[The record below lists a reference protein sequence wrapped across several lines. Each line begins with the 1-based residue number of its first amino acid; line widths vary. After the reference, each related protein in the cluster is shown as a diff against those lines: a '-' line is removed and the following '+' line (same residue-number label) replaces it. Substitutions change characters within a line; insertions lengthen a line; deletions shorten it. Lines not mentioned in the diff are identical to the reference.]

1 MFNNKIITY
10 VFIYLYMIFGC
21 IKNHTKTLKIKDF
34 IDSQKINII
43 LIVLINFN
51 SNIIRIKI
59 YYKLYKFIIFSISNI
74 KCEKCEI
81 KNKGICPNFINV

>member
-1 MFNNKIITY
+1 MKRVYYYINSFIYKFIMFNNKIITY

-43 LIVLINFN
+43 LNSLNYIISLISVL
-51 SNIIRIKI
+51 S
-59 YYKLYKFIIFSISNI
+59 KLPK
-74 KCEKCEI
+74 K
-81 KNKGICPNFINV
+81 